1 MMFFRQLYK
10 LLQIAMP
17 GIRSKEFWMLII
29 HSGFLGNL
37 SMYFKFLY
45 FTHTMND

>member
-1 MMFFRQLYK
+1 MNVSKYLFFQVNMTFFRQLYK

-37 SMYFKFLY
+37 
-45 FTHTMND
+45 